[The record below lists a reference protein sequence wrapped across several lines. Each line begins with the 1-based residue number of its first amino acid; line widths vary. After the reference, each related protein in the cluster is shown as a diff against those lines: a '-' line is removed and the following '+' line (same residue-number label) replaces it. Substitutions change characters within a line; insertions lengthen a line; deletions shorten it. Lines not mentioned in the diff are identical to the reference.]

1 MYIVGGDPEVAAS
14 GATKRTTGVEAR
26 HSSRR
31 IVVLVLMLTEGCGL
45 FGPRDPE
52 PPNQSSLNF
61 LPPTEPSIV
70 VTNLVSAIDQKNVQ
84 NYVSCFSDPS
94 KGGRPYVFIPSAEGS
109 SQYGSALNGWTV
121 AQEQSYFQNLVA
133 KSPSS
138 AFSSLALS
146 SKDSLVTSDSVVYGY
161 HYVFTFEH
169 SDPGFPKISQGNLQF
184 TIAPDKNNFWSI
196 SRWADF
202 KTGTDITWSSFKGKF
217 SN

>member
-1 MYIVGGDPEVAAS
+1 MQNVGGDPGVTAS
-14 GATKRTTGVEAR
+14 GATRGLTSVDALR
-26 HSSRR
+26 SSRR
-31 IVVLVLMLTEGCGL
+31 VVALFLVMAAGCGL

-84 NYVSCFSDPS
+84 NYASCFSDPS

-109 SQYGSALNGWTV
+109 SQYGTVLSGWTV

-133 KSPSS
+133 KSPSN

-161 HYVFTFEH
+161 RYVFTFEH

-196 SRWADF
+196 SRWVDF

>member
-1 MYIVGGDPEVAAS
+1 MQNLGGDLGAAITGAMGGSTCGNTLPSCRRVVALFLILSA
-14 GATKRTTGVEAR
+14 
-26 HSSRR
+26 
-31 IVVLVLMLTEGCGL
+31 GCGL

-52 PPNQSSLNF
+52 PPNQSSLNY

-109 SQYGSALNGWTV
+109 SQYGSALSGWTV
-121 AQEQSYFQNLVA
+121 AQEQAYFQNLVA
-133 KSPSS
+133 KSPST

-169 SDPGFPKISQGNLQF
+169 SDPGFPKLSQGDLQF

-196 SRWADF
+196 SRWVDF